1 VLSGKIQGTVGETV
15 KTVGKDSLIYCPSN
29 VKHAILNV
37 GETTAKVLRIAA
49 CDQGKKMGG
58 WDKKK

>member
-1 VLSGKIQGTVGETV
+1 
-15 KTVGKDSLIYCPSN
+15 LIYCPSN